1 MVQRPPGGHRAEGA
15 AAGRRLIPPP
25 HRVSALTELPAWRNL
40 AAHRRAIDGRHL
52 RELFAA
58 DAGRFDR
65 FSLRFNDILFDYSK
79 NRITGETMELLLAL
93 TRQTGLAGAIEAMF
107 GGGRINNTERRAVL
121 HVALRN
127 RSNRPIAVDGADV
140 MPEVNRVLARMR
152 SFSERVRSGAWRGY
166 RGDAITDVVNIG
178 IGGSDLGP
186 RMVVSALTPYA
197 AAHLRVH
204 FVANVDGTDIAETLK
219 ALDPATTLFLIASK
233 TFTTQ
238 ETMTNAASARQ
249 WLLQAAGDETAIARH
264 FAALSTNAE
273 AVAAFGIDTANMFEF
288 WDWVGGRYSLWSAI
302 GLPIAIAIG
311 MDRFE
316 ELLAGAHEAD
326 EHFRSA
332 PFERNI
338 PVIMALLGIWY
349 RDFFGAQ
356 THAILPYDQYLRFF
370 ADYLQQGDMESNGK
384 SVDKAGN
391 TVDYATGPVI
401 WGQPGTNGQH
411 AFYQLIHQGSG
422 LVPCDF
428 LAPARSHN
436 PLGRH
441 HDILIANFLAQTEA
455 LMRGRTTAEAH
466 AELAAASG
474 AGADLELL
482 AAAKTFTGN
491 KPTNSFLFRQLT
503 PATLGALIAF
513 YEHKIFTQGVIWN
526 INSFDQMGVELGK
539 QLASAILPRLGGDA
553 GPVRDDGAHDAS
565 TTGLIRYYRQLRIQD
580 R

>member
-1 MVQRPPGGHRAEGA
+1 M
-15 AAGRRLIPPP
+15 
-25 HRVSALTELPAWRNL
+25 
-40 AAHRRAIDGRHL
+40 

-65 FSLRFNDILFDYSK
+65 FSLRFEEILFDYSK
-79 NRITGETMELLLAL
+79 NRVTGETMELLVALA
-93 TRQTGLAGAIEAMF
+93 RQAGLSAAIEAMF
-107 GGGRINNTERRAVL
+107 GGARINNTEHRAVL

-127 RSNRPIAVDGADV
+127 RSNRPIPVDGADV
-140 MPEVNRVLARMR
+140 MPEVNRVLGKMR
-152 SFSERVRSGAWRGY
+152 SFSERVRSGAWRGFD
-166 RGDAITDVVNIG
+166 GDAITDVVNIG

-186 RMVVSALTPYA
+186 RMAATALTPYA

-204 FVANVDGTDIAETLK
+204 FVSNVDGTDICETLK

-238 ETMTNAASARQ
+238 ETMTNAASARE
-249 WLLQAAGDETAIARH
+249 WLLQAASDESAIARH

-273 AVAAFGIDTANMFEF
+273 AVAAFGIDTDNMFEF

-302 GLPIAIAIG
+302 GLPVAIAIG

-326 EHFRSA
+326 EHFRRT
-332 PFERNI
+332 PLERNI

-349 RDFFGAQ
+349 RDFFGAR
-356 THAILPYDQYLRFF
+356 THAILPYDQYLRYF

-391 TVDYATGPVI
+391 AVDYGTGPVI

-411 AFYQLIHQGSG
+411 AFYQLIHQGTE

-455 LMRGRTTAEAH
+455 LMRGRTAAEAR
-466 AELAAASG
+466 AELADAGVSG
-474 AGADLELL
+474 PDRELL
-482 AAAKTFTGN
+482 AAAKTFAGN
-491 KPTNSFLFRQLT
+491 KPTNTFLFRQLT

-513 YEHKIFTQGVIWN
+513 YEHKIFTQGAVWN

-539 QLASAILPRLGGDA
+539 QLASAILPQLEDDA
-553 GPVRDDGAHDAS
+553 RPAEAHVTHDAS
-565 TTGLIRYYRQLRIQD
+565 TNALIRHYRRLRT
-580 R
+580 

>member
-1 MVQRPPGGHRAEGA
+1 M
-15 AAGRRLIPPP
+15 
-25 HRVSALTELPAWRNL
+25 SALTDLPAWREL
-40 AAHRRAIDGRHL
+40 AAHRRAIEGRHM

-65 FSLRFNDILFDYSK
+65 FSLRFEEILFDYSK
-79 NRITGETMELLLAL
+79 NRITGDTMELLLAL
-93 TRQTGLAGAIEAMF
+93 ARQSGLTSAIEAMF
-107 GGGRINNTERRAVL
+107 GGARINNTEHRAVL

-127 RSNRPIAVDGADV
+127 RSNRPIPVDGADV
-140 MPEVNRVLARMR
+140 MPEVNRVLGKMR
-152 SFSERVRSGAWRGY
+152 SFSERVRSGAWRGFA
-166 RGDAITDVVNIG
+166 GDAITDVVNIG

-186 RMVVSALTPYA
+186 KMAAAALTPYA

-204 FVANVDGTDIAETLK
+204 FVSNVDGTDICETLK
-219 ALDPATTLFLIASK
+219 ALAPASTLFLIASK
-233 TFTTQ
+233 TFTTE
-238 ETMTNAASARQ
+238 ETMTNAASARE
-249 WLLQAAGDETAIARH
+249 WLLQAAADESAVARH

-273 AVAAFGIDTANMFEF
+273 AVAAFGIDTDNMFEF

-316 ELLAGAHEAD
+316 ELLAGAHHAD

-332 PFERNI
+332 PLECNI

-356 THAILPYDQYLRFF
+356 THAILPYDQYLRHF

-384 SVDKAGN
+384 SVDKAGGA
-391 TVDYATGPVI
+391 VDYGTGPVI

-411 AFYQLIHQGSG
+411 AFYQLIHQGTG

-428 LAPARSHN
+428 LAAARSHN

-455 LMRGRTTAEAH
+455 LMRGRTTAEART
-466 AELAAASG
+466 ELAAAGVSG
-474 AGADLELL
+474 PDLELL
-482 AAAKTFTGN
+482 AAAKTFAGN
-491 KPTNSFLFRQLT
+491 KPTNTFLFRQLT

-539 QLASAILPRLGGDA
+539 QLASAILPQLVDDA
-553 GPVRDDGAHDAS
+553 RTAAAPVAHDAS
-565 TTGLIRYYRQLRIQD
+565 TNALIGYYRELRT
-580 R
+580 